1 MYSLKIRFGEVVI
14 DQRLITKAIIK
25 YHKNLL
31 GFSNN
36 EEHMLEV
43 RFLMLD
49 WCSMIRYDYVI

>member
-31 GFSNN
+31 GFSNS
-36 EEHMLEV
+36 EERMLKV

-49 WCSMIRYDYVI
+49 